1 MRKRKVEFSNLGV
14 TFFFDAPAQDNIEV
28 RKNNRPVPLP
38 THPNGNFQQ
47 HDDYVSKFRLVDN
60 SKPSGQTQKTHK
72 IKLEVRYKQARVN
85 AANTNTLE
93 LGIHDGVQWLQP
105 GQIRIIKQYEID
117 DRSKKWYG
125 SWLVEVDLPADPMVA
140 WGP

>member
-1 MRKRKVEFSNLGV
+1 MRKVEFSNLGV
-14 TFFFDAPAQDNIEV
+14 TFIFDTPDQDNIEV
-28 RKNNRPVPLP
+28 RKNNKPDQINWPQD
-38 THPNGNFQQ
+38 PNFNRGN
-47 HDDYVSKFRLVDN
+47 YVSKFRLVDT

-72 IKLEVRYKQARVN
+72 IRLEVRYKQDRVGK
-85 AANTNTLE
+85 ANM
-93 LGIHDGVQWLQP
+93 LGIYNGTQWLLP
-105 GQIRIIKQYEID
+105 GQITIIKKYEID